1 MKLSFV
7 QLSLFDVTPYC
18 RNFQL
23 LSCNRISDID
33 LNKLDDLFPREL
45 KPICE
50 KFGIKSHG
58 NVGLI
63 RRRLKRFYYRERE
76 KRILG

>member
-7 QLSLFDVTPYC
+7 QLSLFDVTLYC

-23 LSCNRISDID
+23 LSCKRISDID
-33 LNKLDDLFPREL
+33 LNKLDDLLPREL

-50 KFGIKSHG
+50 KFGMKSHG
-58 NVGLI
+58 NVDVI
-63 RRRLKRFYYRERE
+63 KRRIKRFYYRERE

>member
-1 MKLSFV
+1 MKSLFL
-7 QLSLFDVTPYC
+7 QLYLFDVTLYS

-23 LSCNRISDID
+23 LSCKRISDID
-33 LNKLDDLFPREL
+33 LNKLDDLLPREL

-50 KFGIKSHG
+50 KFGMKSHG
-58 NVGLI
+58 NVDVI
-63 RRRLKRFYYRERE
+63 KRRIKRFYYRERE